1 MYLLGKDIIDDKP
14 VFAILHAPIAGALPL
29 PSPFGEKYLKAVT
42 TEEERKLEKK
52 GLLYRVYARNASATA
67 SLIGT
72 RLWVGDYAAKE
83 DGSTLDFGDLAKRSG
98 GKEEDTGIDRLG
110 VLRADVDWLG
120 AVFAAGLPTQYATFS
135 RYAALSRSLS
145 MFFTKGIVDICEKKL
160 PAGEKPF
167 YLFGEKEGNR
177 LVHVV
182 YSGGDDL
189 FLVGAWDDLLELSVD
204 LRKAFAAYT
213 NGMLSFSAGLGL
225 FSPTYP
231 VIRMAEDSGALEDR
245 AKKEPG
251 KDSVALFGESE
262 ADVPVFSWEELE
274 KEVAGEK
281 LHFLL
286 QHMILTG
293 INDNEASQ
301 GRCPVGKSLL
311 YRLLEL
317 LVKRP
322 FNLAR
327 FAYTLARLEPTGKT
341 ITAEEKAN
349 YEDIRKNLFQWG
361 RSSGKERLEVETAL
375 RLVIYRMRE
384 K

>member
-1 MYLLGKDIIDDKP
+1 M
-14 VFAILHAPIAGALPL
+14 
-29 PSPFGEKYLKAVT
+29 
-42 TEEERKLEKK
+42 
-52 GLLYRVYARNASATA
+52 YARNASATS

-83 DGSTLDFGDLAKRSG
+83 GGSTLDFGDLAKRSG

-177 LVHVV
+177 LVHIV

-231 VIRMAEDSGALEDR
+231 VIRMAEDSGALEDM

-262 ADVPVFSWEELE
+262 ADVPVFSWKELE

-293 INDNEASQ
+293 INDTEAPQ
-301 GRCPVGKSLL
+301 GRCPAGKSLL

-327 FAYTLARLEPTGKT
+327 FAYTLARLEPVGKT

-384 K
+384 KEK

>member
-1 MYLLGKDIIDDKP
+1 MVP
-14 VFAILHAPIAGALPL
+14 Q
-29 PSPFGEKYLKAVT
+29 
-42 TEEERKLEKK
+42 
-52 GLLYRVYARNASATA
+52 
-67 SLIGT
+67 
-72 RLWVGDYAAKE
+72 
-83 DGSTLDFGDLAKRSG
+83 
-98 GKEEDTGIDRLG
+98 G
-110 VLRADVDWLG
+110 V
-120 AVFAAGLPTQYATFS
+120 
-135 RYAALSRSLS
+135 
-145 MFFTKGIVDICEKKL
+145 IV
-160 PAGEKPF
+160 
-167 YLFGEKEGNR
+167 
-177 LVHVV
+177 
-182 YSGGDDL
+182 
-189 FLVGAWDDLLELSVD
+189 
-204 LRKAFAAYT
+204 
-213 NGMLSFSAGLGL
+213 
-225 FSPTYP
+225 
-231 VIRMAEDSGALEDR
+231 
-245 AKKEPG
+245 
-251 KDSVALFGESE
+251 GESE

-293 INDNEASQ
+293 INDNEAPQ
-301 GRCPVGKSLL
+301 GRCPAGKSLL

-384 K
+384 KEK